1 MLKSRLLPLTG
12 IAFVAL
18 ILSSV
23 FIVNTPDSTASA
35 GTVLAYYRTH
45 GHVTFIS
52 ALLTGLGIIFG
63 LFFYGYLR
71 EYLRQDR
78 ATRWLASTAFGG
90 ALLFATGGAL
100 AAGSF
105 FALSDKPDVLT
116 AATAQS
122 INLIQGDVG
131 TGLMQAGLGVFYL
144 ATAAAILRG
153 RLLPAWLGWVSVVV
167 GLVAA
172 SVFLTFIAFI
182 ATALWVVTVA
192 IMLSVKA
199 AHERAEQQ
207 STQPEPEYV
216 GTP

>member
-90 ALLFATGGAL
+90 ALLFATG
-100 AAGSF
+100 SF

-122 INLIQGDVG
+122 INLIQGDVR

-144 ATAAAILRG
+144 ATAAAILGG

>member
-1 MLKSRLLPLTG
+1 
-12 IAFVAL
+12 
-18 ILSSV
+18 
-23 FIVNTPDSTASA
+23 
-35 GTVLAYYRTH
+35 
-45 GHVTFIS
+45 
-52 ALLTGLGIIFG
+52 
-63 LFFYGYLR
+63 
-71 EYLRQDR
+71 
-78 ATRWLASTAFGG
+78 
-90 ALLFATGGAL
+90 
-100 AAGSF
+100 
-105 FALSDKPDVLT
+105 
-116 AATAQS
+116 
-122 INLIQGDVG
+122 
-131 TGLMQAGLGVFYL
+131 MQAGLGVFYL